1 MIKTVADV
9 INLLQEVR
17 LNIDSDDIWL
27 TDDNTEKIMGRK
39 EMIYFLDKLIKFI
52 QEHSNDSF

>member
-1 MIKTVADV
+1 MIKTVTDV

-17 LNIDSDDIWL
+17 LNIDSDNIWL

-39 EMIYFLDKLIKFI
+39 EMIYFIDQLIKFI

>member
-17 LNIDSDDIWL
+17 LNIDSDDFWQ
-27 TDDNTEKIMGRK
+27 TNNNTEKIIRRK
-39 EMIYFLDKLIKFI
+39 DMIYFIDQLIKFI

>member
-27 TDDNTEKIMGRK
+27 TDNNTEKIMGRK
-39 EMIYFLDKLIKFI
+39 EMIYFMDQLIKFI

>member
-9 INLLQEVR
+9 INLLQEIR

-27 TDDNTEKIMGRK
+27 TDDNTEKMMGRR

>member
-9 INLLQEVR
+9 INLLQEIR

-27 TDDNTEKIMGRK
+27 TDDNTEKMMGRR
-39 EMIYFLDKLIKFI
+39 EIIYFLDKLIKFI
-52 QEHSNDSF
+52 

>member
-1 MIKTVADV
+1 MIKTVTDV

-17 LNIDSDDIWL
+17 LNIDSDNIWL
-27 TDDNTEKIMGRK
+27 TDNNTEKIMGRK
-39 EMIYFLDKLIKFI
+39 EMIYFIDQLIKFI

>member
-27 TDDNTEKIMGRK
+27 TDDNTKKIMGRK

>member
-9 INLLQEVR
+9 INLLQEVK
-17 LNIDSDDIWL
+17 LNIDSDNIWL
-27 TDDNTEKIMGRK
+27 TDDNIEKIMGRK

-52 QEHSNDSF
+52 

>member
-17 LNIDSDDIWL
+17 LNIDSDNIWL
-27 TDDNTEKIMGRK
+27 TDNNTEKIMGRK